1 MTTQDRGASP
11 WRVVVA
17 EDDAI
22 IRMDL
27 CQLLADEGYDVVGE
41 CGRGDEAV
49 ELVRQLSPDVAL
61 LDVKMPGMD
70 GIAAAKVISGERRCA
85 VVLLTAFSQ
94 RSLIEGARDAGV
106 MAYIVKPFQREDL
119 VPAIEL
125 AVGRFADMAA
135 LAEQSASLAE
145 QLEVRRLS
153 DRAKARLIAD
163 HGLSEDDAYRFLQRT
178 AMDRRMSLRAVADAV
193 LDGDVEP

>member
-1 MTTQDRGASP
+1 MTTPDRSASP

-41 CGRGDEAV
+41 CGRGDDAV
-49 ELVRQLSPDVAL
+49 ELVRSLSPDVAL

-85 VVLLTAFSQ
+85 VVLITAFSQ

-119 VPAIEL
+119 VPAVEL
-125 AVGRFADMAA
+125 AVGRFADMVA

-145 QLEVRRLS
+145 QLEVRRLT
-153 DRAKARLIAD
+153 DRAKARLIAE
-163 HGLSEDDAYRFLQRT
+163 HGMGEDDAYRFLQRT
-178 AMDRRMSLRAVADAV
+178 AMDRRMSLRAVAEAV
-193 LDGDVEP
+193 LADELHP

>member
-1 MTTQDRGASP
+1 MTTPDRSAAP
-11 WRVVVA
+11 WRIVVA

-49 ELVRQLSPDVAL
+49 ELVRSLSPDVAL

-70 GIAAAKVISGERRCA
+70 GIAAARVISGERRCA
-85 VVLLTAFSQ
+85 VVLITAFSQ

-145 QLEVRRLS
+145 QLEVRRLT
-153 DRAKARLIAD
+153 DRAKARLIAE
-163 HGLSEDDAYRFLQRT
+163 HGMGEDDAYRFLQRT
-178 AMDRRMSLRAVADAV
+178 AMDRRLSLRAVAEAV
-193 LDGDVEP
+193 LDGAVRP

>member
-1 MTTQDRGASP
+1 MTTHDTGASP

-27 CQLLADEGYDVVGE
+27 CQLLGDEGYDVVGE

-49 ELVRQLSPDVAL
+49 DLVRELSPDVAL

-125 AVGRFADMAA
+125 AVGRFADMTA
-135 LAEQSASLAE
+135 LAEQTASLAE

-153 DRAKARLIAD
+153 DRAKARLIAE
-163 HGLSEDDAYRFLQRT
+163 HGMGEDDAYRFLQRT
-178 AMDRRMSLRAVADAV
+178 AMDRRMSLRAVAEAV
-193 LDGDVEP
+193 LGGELGP

>member
-1 MTTQDRGASP
+1 MTASTSTS

-27 CQLLADEGYDVVGE
+27 CQLLADEGYVVVGD
-41 CGRGDEAV
+41 CGRGDDAV
-49 ELVRQLSPDVAL
+49 ELVRELSPDVAL

-70 GIAAAKVISGERRCA
+70 GIAAAKVIAGERRCA

-135 LAEQSASLAE
+135 LAEQSESLSE
-145 QLEVRRLS
+145 QLEVRRLG
-153 DRAKARLIAD
+153 DRAKARLIAE
-163 HGLSEDDAYRFLQRT
+163 HGMSEDDAFRFLQRT
-178 AMDRRMSLRAVADAV
+178 AMDRRIPLRAVAEAV
-193 LDGDVEP
+193 LGGELQP